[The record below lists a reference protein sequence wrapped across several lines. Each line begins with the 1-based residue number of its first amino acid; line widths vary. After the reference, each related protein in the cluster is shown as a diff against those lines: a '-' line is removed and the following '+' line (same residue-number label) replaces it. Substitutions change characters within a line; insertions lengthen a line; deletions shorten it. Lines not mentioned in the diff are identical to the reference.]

1 MDAEKIKRVLDAC
14 YLAKRI
20 RDLLPPLPGGVMPS
34 YIRYLDVI
42 RKLEEKNGNVRIS
55 DISSAMNLPLPGVTR
70 TIKEMT
76 EKGYLEKAASKQDG
90 RVTYVSITETGAALS
105 ERFDQRFFDVLSKE
119 LSDVSDS
126 EADAMI
132 RTTERLYDVMCRRG
146 KSNESIQE

>member
-1 MDAEKIKRVLDAC
+1 MDAEKVKRVLDAC
-14 YLAKRI
+14 HLAKRI

-34 YIRYLDVI
+34 YIRYLDAI
-42 RKLEEKNGNVRIS
+42 RKLEAQNGNVRIS

-70 TIKEMT
+70 TVKEMA

-90 RVTYVSITETGAALS
+90 RVMYVSITETGAALS
-105 ERFDQRFFDVLSKE
+105 ERFDQRFFDMLSKE